1 MKFHIGKL
9 VEDQIRLKGMT
20 KIALARRVKASPQV
34 INGLVKRPSMDTDML
49 QKISVALQYD
59 FFTHFTDNRRKSI
72 AVADQQAV
80 ALLQE
85 ISELRRQID
94 VLSRHNGYLRELLE
108 LHNSLGNGKKVQ
120 LQPKLT
126 KNFPP
131 IHNNKQVNQTK
142 KKTRRKV

>member
-34 INGLVKRPSMDTDML
+34 INGLVKRASIDTDML

-59 FFTHFTDNRRKSI
+59 FFSHFTDSRRKPL
-72 AVADQQAV
+72 AVTDQQAV
-80 ALLQE
+80 GLLRE
-85 ISELRRQID
+85 IGELRQQID
-94 VLSRHNGYLRELLE
+94 VLARHNGYLRELLE
-108 LHNSLGNGKKVQ
+108 LHSSLGDGKKIQ
-120 LQPKLT
+120 LPPRTT

-131 IHNNKQVNQTK
+131 IPNNKQVNQTK